1 MRASVCSPLLQA
13 FISGLQQTFSA
24 MEKDM
29 GDAVSVFHRQLPAAL
44 TAAAV
49 PAAAIAGVEA
59 AQCGPVGAL
68 QATVADMK
76 EAANKQQREISR
88 LLEPL
93 VQEHMMPG
101 CALPPLA
108 RMLRMRRCH
117 ASTDASN
124 ALQMD
129 ICSCQR
135 MSQLAVCARQHL

>member
-1 MRASVCSPLLQA
+1 MCSPLLQA

-29 GDAVSVFHRQLPAAL
+29 GDAVGVFHRQLPAAL

-124 ALQMD
+124 ALMVQM
-129 ICSCQR
+129 
-135 MSQLAVCARQHL
+135 H